1 MIIVFAGNG
10 IWHSAVVLQYGSKDC
25 PKRHS
30 FHYPLEPPH
39 NEMDDTIHL
48 RRNGSSNQ
56 GLEVF

>member
-39 NEMDDTIHL
+39 NEMDDTSIFA
-48 RRNGSSNQ
+48 
-56 GLEVF
+56 VTAPPIKA